1 MLKIKNWNV
10 MEVKFNKMEE
20 LDNLEQNLDKSNEKL
35 HISDVSDSELFTLE
49 LSKKEVMMLKSCLSS
64 LYQNRT
70 PAGDVLSFASRLEDK
85 LKDFLKKEL
94 IM

>member
-1 MLKIKNWNV
+1 

-85 LKDFLKKEL
+85 LKDFLK
-94 IM
+94 

>member
-1 MLKIKNWNV
+1 MKETRIKR
-10 MEVKFNKMEE
+10 FNENSE
-20 LDNLEQNLDKSNEKL
+20 LN
-35 HISDVSDSELFTLE
+35 ISDVSDSELFTLE